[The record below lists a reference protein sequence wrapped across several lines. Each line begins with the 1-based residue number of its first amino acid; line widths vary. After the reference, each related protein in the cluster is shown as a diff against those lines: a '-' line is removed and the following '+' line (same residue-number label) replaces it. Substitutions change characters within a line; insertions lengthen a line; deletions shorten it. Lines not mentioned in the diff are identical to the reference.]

1 MDGPGDHRAAPV
13 LNQWRALSAASR
25 DWRQQQPASEKR
37 DWRHNTAF
45 FRDTR
50 DFWLFIADR
59 ALFAAGRSALGRAA
73 PGCAAQGRAPVQ
85 GGRAADLWTSA
96 GRAAVGRVGSV
107 RAVAEKAAAARSA
120 DRARRRAA
128 RSSEEKEVDEND
140 AAPSLRVWSCGCS
153 SGKLVSE

>member
-1 MDGPGDHRAAPV
+1 MDVPGDHRAAPV
-13 LNQWRALSAASR
+13 NQWRALSAASR
-25 DWRQQQPASEKR
+25 DWRQQQPVSEKR

-50 DFWLFIADR
+50 DFWLFVADR

-73 PGCAAQGRAPVQ
+73 QGCELQGGAPVR
-85 GGRAADLWTSA
+85 GSAAGLWMSA

-107 RAVAEKAAAARSA
+107 RAVAETAAAARSA

-128 RSSEEKEVDEND
+128 RSSEEKEVDEN
-140 AAPSLRVWSCGCS
+140 APSLRVWSCGCS
-153 SGKLVSE
+153 SGKLVS

>member
-1 MDGPGDHRAAPV
+1 MDVPGDHRAAPV
-13 LNQWRALSAASR
+13 NPWRALSAASR

-50 DFWLFIADR
+50 DFWLFVADR

-73 PGCAAQGRAPVQ
+73 QGCELQGRAPVR
-85 GGRAADLWTSA
+85 GGAAGLWTSA

-107 RAVAEKAAAARSA
+107 RAVAETAAAARSA

-128 RSSEEKEVDEND
+128 RSSEEKEVDEN
-140 AAPSLRVWSCGCS
+140 APSLRVWSCGCS
-153 SGKLVSE
+153 SGKLVT

>member
-1 MDGPGDHRAAPV
+1 MDVPGDHRAAPV
-13 LNQWRALSAASR
+13 NQWRALSAASR

-50 DFWLFIADR
+50 DFWLFVADR

-73 PGCAAQGRAPVQ
+73 QGCELQGRAPVR
-85 GGRAADLWTSA
+85 GGLWMSA

-107 RAVAEKAAAARSA
+107 RAVAETAAAARSA

-128 RSSEEKEVDEND
+128 RSSEEKEVDEN
-140 AAPSLRVWSCGCS
+140 APSLRVWSCGCS
-153 SGKLVSE
+153 SGKLLVVS

>member
-1 MDGPGDHRAAPV
+1 MDVPGDHRAAPV
-13 LNQWRALSAASR
+13 NQWRALSAASR

-50 DFWLFIADR
+50 DFWLFVADR

-73 PGCAAQGRAPVQ
+73 QGCELQGRAPVR
-85 GGRAADLWTSA
+85 GGAAGLWMSA

-107 RAVAEKAAAARSA
+107 RAVAETAAAARSA

-128 RSSEEKEVDEND
+128 RSSEEKEVDEN
-140 AAPSLRVWSCGCS
+140 APSLRVWSCGCS
-153 SGKLVSE
+153 SGMLVS

>member
-1 MDGPGDHRAAPV
+1 MDVPGDHRAASV
-13 LNQWRALSAASR
+13 NQWRALSAASR

-50 DFWLFIADR
+50 DFWLFVADR

-73 PGCAAQGRAPVQ
+73 QGCELQGRAPVR
-85 GGRAADLWTSA
+85 GGAAGLWMSA

-107 RAVAEKAAAARSA
+107 RAVAETAAAARSA

-128 RSSEEKEVDEND
+128 RSSEEKEVDEN
-140 AAPSLRVWSCGCS
+140 APSLRVWSCGCS
-153 SGKLVSE
+153 SGKLLVVS